1 MLGISS
7 CSKRTVLGFGAAVA
21 ATVALLAGAAQAGAD
36 TPGTATITGGSL
48 AMTAPTSVAFSATL
62 TGANQSTGASQVIGV
77 TDSTGT
83 GTGWNVT
90 LTSTTFTASG
100 PLTLP
105 DNNVT
110 DTAASGACNASVTC
124 TLATN
129 STSYPLTVPS
139 GTTAPTAVKILNAA
153 TNTGLGAQTWTHSMS
168 LALLASVKA
177 GSYASTWTYSLVSA
191 P

>member
-1 MLGISS
+1 MLGIGSS
-7 CSKRTVLGFGAAVA
+7 CGKQIMLGVGAAVA
-21 ATVALLAGAAQAGAD
+21 VAVALLAGAGQAGAA
-36 TPGTATITGGSL
+36 TPGTATITGGTL

-62 TGANQSTGASQVIGV
+62 TGANQSTGASQAIGV
-77 TDSTGT
+77 NDSTGT

-90 LTSTTFTASG
+90 LTSTTFTVGA
-100 PLTLP
+100 LTLP

-110 DTAASGACNASVTC
+110 DTAASGACDSGVSC

-139 GTTAPTAVKILNAA
+139 ATTAPTAVKILNSAA
-153 TNTGLGAQTWTHSMS
+153 NTGLGAQTWTHSMS
-168 LALLASVKA
+168 LALLASAKA
-177 GSYASTWTYSLVSA
+177 GTYTSTWTYSLVSA

>member
-1 MLGISS
+1 MLGIRSS

-21 ATVALLAGAAQAGAD
+21 ATVALLAGAGQAMA

-48 AMTAPTSVAFSATL
+48 AMAAPTSVAFSATL
-62 TGANQSTGASQVIGV
+62 TGANQSTGASQAIDV

-90 LTSTTFTASG
+90 LTSTTFTVGA
-100 PLTLP
+100 LTLP

-110 DTAASGACNASVTC
+110 DTAAAGACDATVTC

-129 STSYPLTVPS
+129 SVTYPVTVPS
-139 GTTAPTAVKILNAA
+139 ATTAPTAVKILNAA

-177 GSYASTWTYSLVSA
+177 GTYASTWTYSLVSA